1 MIAMLDYNKNDI
13 FWKDFVNLPNSPY
26 ISGMDMGALK
36 CLFVYLTTK
45 NDFSRYDY
53 PISFG
58 YIASIL
64 RMNNAKVKILVQ
76 DIDSYVSELFS
87 GYDLICFYPMAFS
100 LNRTLEY
107 VRKIKEEHGNT
118 RICFFNSDQHQHEML
133 LCMPDAEIFARV
145 LMEASSFIDYILV
158 GSAEKSLLKLCE
170 KLLKGES
177 DFTDVPSCCYREQGK
192 VKFSDIVSDPVDFN
206 YLPFSSRDYLEKSV
220 SPGEFNTLSPRI
232 QSSRGCVSR
241 CSYCVE
247 SSANFFG
254 HTSKKA
260 WLGREVS
267 RFVDEIEIIS
277 RNFKVV
283 FFNIIDSSFE
293 DPGIKGISRMK
304 QFFSEIKSRN
314 IRASF
319 KIHLRVETIDKLE
332 NNDLRSMKD
341 AGVDIV
347 VLGVESGI
355 ERELRSYNKITT
367 VEKNIRNIR
376 RLDGFGKFFPLFGHM
391 MFSACLRLEDLPNK
405 AAFLK
410 RIHRGWDY
418 LNLSNNVLAFRGTAY
433 HDYLKKNHLDMETEG
448 LSAVIPYAYEDERV
462 RLVADEMG
470 GLKIKSPEVIYLN
483 NLLYDA
489 QNIASRY
496 YNKIN
501 EHLWSDSEPFKR
513 FKKGLSQS
521 LAETEKVLINYFSA
535 IVDLAVHQW
544 APKKVEEAYQ
554 EYIMANF
561 PDLLIRTRGLIN
573 DLIDAYREKDLPTDK
588 LYLKTWMSLINT
600 EANTSSG
607 MVQ

>member
-1 MIAMLDYNKNDI
+1 MVTLDYNKNDI
-13 FWKDFVNLPNSPY
+13 FWKDFKSLPNSPY
-26 ISGMDMGALK
+26 ISGMDLGAFN

-58 YIASIL
+58 YLASIL

-76 DIDSYVSELFS
+76 DIDRYSGELFS
-87 GYDLICFYPMAFS
+87 GYDLICFYPMACS
-100 LNRTLEY
+100 LSRTLEY
-107 VRKIKEEHGNT
+107 AGKIKEEHRDC

-133 LCMPDAEIFARV
+133 LCMPDAENFARE
-145 LMEASSFIDYILV
+145 LMEEKSFIDYILV
-158 GSAEKSLLKLCE
+158 GSVEESLLKLSE
-170 KLLKGES
+170 KLLRNES
-177 DFTDVPSCCYREQGK
+177 DFTSVPSCLYREQDK
-192 VKFSDIVSDPVDFN
+192 VRFSDIAAEPIDFN
-206 YLPFSSRDYLEKSV
+206 YLPFPSRDYLEQSI
-220 SPGEFNTLSPRI
+220 SPGGFNTFSPRI

-254 HTSKKA
+254 QAGKGV
-260 WLGREVS
+260 WMGREVS
-267 RFVDEIEIIS
+267 RFVDEIEILS

-283 FFNIIDSSFE
+283 FFNIMDSSFE
-293 DPGIKGISRMK
+293 DPGVKGINRMK
-304 QFFSEIKSRN
+304 QFFDEIKSRN
-314 IRASF
+314 IPASF
-319 KIHLRVETIDKLE
+319 KIHLRVETIEKLE
-332 NNDLRSMKD
+332 NSDLNNMKD
-341 AGVDIV
+341 AGVDII

-367 VEKNIRNIR
+367 VEKSIRNIH
-376 RLDGFGKFFPLFGHM
+376 RLDDFGKFFSLFGHM
-391 MFSACLRLEDLPNK
+391 MFSACLRLEDLSNK

-418 LNLSNNVLAFRGTAY
+418 LDLSNNVLAFRGTAY
-433 HDYLKKNHLDMETEG
+433 HDYLKRNHLDRETG
-448 LSAVIPYAYEDERV
+448 SLLAVIPYAYEDERV
-462 RLVADEMG
+462 RLVADELG

-501 EHLWSDSEPFKR
+501 EHLWSDSEPFER
-513 FKKGLSQS
+513 FEKGLAQS
-521 LAETEKVLINYFSA
+521 LAETEKVFINYFSA
-535 IVDLAVHQW
+535 IVDLAAHQW
-544 APKKVEEAYQ
+544 KIKKAQEAYQ
-554 EYIMANF
+554 EYILANL
-561 PDLLIRTRGLIN
+561 PRLLIMVQGLIK
-573 DLIDAYREKDLPTDK
+573 DLIDAYKDKGLSTDK

-600 EANTSSG
+600 QLNTSSG